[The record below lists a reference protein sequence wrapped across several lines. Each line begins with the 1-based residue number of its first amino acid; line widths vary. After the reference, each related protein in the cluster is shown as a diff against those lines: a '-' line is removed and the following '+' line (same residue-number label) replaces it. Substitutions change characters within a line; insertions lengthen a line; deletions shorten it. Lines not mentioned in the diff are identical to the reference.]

1 MGKTGSSD
9 KNGPNEESKEKQS
22 NKASDGHDSKLL
34 KQKRDG
40 ALLIRDSIDSR
51 GNEEVGGEDN
61 KVIVLN
67 ERKKNRRDASQSKDS
82 NVGGQLELGDNLRLQ
97 AHMSL
102 EQKNIRSLLVQA
114 RDELAAEQL
123 E

>member
-1 MGKTGSSD
+1 M
-9 KNGPNEESKEKQS
+9 
-22 NKASDGHDSKLL
+22 
-34 KQKRDG
+34 
-40 ALLIRDSIDSR
+40 
-51 GNEEVGGEDN
+51 
-61 KVIVLN
+61 
-67 ERKKNRRDASQSKDS
+67 
-82 NVGGQLELGDNLRLQ
+82 GGQLELGDNLRLQ